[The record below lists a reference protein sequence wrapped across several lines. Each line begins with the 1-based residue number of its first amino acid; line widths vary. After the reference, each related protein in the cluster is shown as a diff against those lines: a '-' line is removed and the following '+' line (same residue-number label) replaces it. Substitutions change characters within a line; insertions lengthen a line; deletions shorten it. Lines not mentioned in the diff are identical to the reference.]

1 MKAVVITK
9 PGGPEVL
16 EIREVATPQPSA
28 EEVLVRVHA
37 AGLNRA
43 DLLQRQGKY
52 PAPPDAPQ
60 EIPGLEFA
68 GEVEAIGANVKMWRP
83 GQRVFG
89 IAGGGGQAECI
100 VAHERMLVE
109 IPPNLGWSEA
119 AAVPEAFVTAHDA
132 LWKQAGLASGGKVL
146 VHPGGS
152 GGGPGAGEVAWGVGA

>member
-68 GEVEAIGANVKMWRP
+68 GEVEATGANVKMWRP

-89 IAGGGGQAECI
+89 IAGGGSQAECI
-100 VAHERMLVE
+100 VAHERMLGA
-109 IPPNLGWSEA
+109 IPPNLSWRDA
-119 AAVPEAFVTAHDA
+119 AAVPEAFGTAPDPF
-132 LWKQAGLASGGKVL
+132 WKKPGVAC
-146 VHPGGS
+146 GGS
-152 GGGPGAGEVAWGVGA
+152 TLITSAGTAE